1 MRVYRSVSYG
11 GKNEEIG
18 FDIGKIDFTEDEFEN
33 LFLENE
39 KPKQI
44 LKTKRKI
51 SVPGLSRK

>member
-1 MRVYRSVSYG
+1 MYRSVSYG

-18 FDIGKIDFTEDEFEN
+18 FDIGKIDFTEDEFED
-33 LFLENE
+33 LFLKNE